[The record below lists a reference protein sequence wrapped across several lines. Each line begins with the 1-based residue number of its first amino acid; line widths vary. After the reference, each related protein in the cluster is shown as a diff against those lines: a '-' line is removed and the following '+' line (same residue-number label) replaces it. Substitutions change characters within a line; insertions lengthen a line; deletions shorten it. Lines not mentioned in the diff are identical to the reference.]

1 MTDKWKKVRAKKAF
15 WLFGKKA
22 RQVEILQRLDLA
34 ETRIM
39 IGDELRLKL
48 GQGAQYLHGKEWE
61 GVGYVKDL
69 IDGEV
74 GI

>member
-1 MTDKWKKVRAKKAF
+1 MKDSLSKESISVVWEKSTTGRNVAT
-15 WLFGKKA
+15 FGFGRNA
-22 RQVEILQRLDLA
+22 A